1 MMLSLALTAATA
13 CSAAGKPP
21 APSEVPPIRV
31 AVSPAHAER
40 LPIVYTAS
48 GTVRGRNTAVLASKT
63 IGYVRTMLVQPGDA
77 VGTGQLLAEL
87 EANDLRASVARSRA
101 GLARA
106 VQGRFEAQSALSAAQ
121 SAAKVAQATHDR
133 TKQLLADRAIP
144 QQAYDDDEAAWR
156 GAVAQE
162 EIAQARLQAVT
173 SGIDE
178 ARAGLAESQATL
190 EYSRIV
196 APFSGHV
203 IERRV
208 DAGALAAPGTPLL
221 VVADDSLLRVE
232 APLEESRAAQ
242 LEVGD
247 SATVEADTLAA
258 PMVGRV
264 SEIVPSVDVASRA
277 FLAKVDL
284 PDGAR
289 LRPGAFVRVRF
300 RIGTRSRLVVPQSS
314 LRALGSLER
323 VLVVQGD
330 TVRLRMVTLGEA
342 HPPWIEVLSGL
353 SPGESI
359 VTLGPAELRDGSRVE
374 VAR

>member
-1 MMLSLALTAATA
+1 M
-13 CSAAGKPP
+13 
-21 APSEVPPIRV
+21 RV
-31 AVSPAHAER
+31 AVRPAHAEP
-40 LPIVYTAS
+40 LPIIYTAS
-48 GTVRGRNTAVLASKT
+48 GTVRGRNTAVLTSKT
-63 IGYVRTMLVQPGDA
+63 VGYVRTMLVRPGDP
-77 VGTGQLLAEL
+77 VDTGQVLAEL

-106 VQGRFEAQSALSAAQ
+106 VQGRVEAQSALSAAQ
-121 SAAKVAQATHDR
+121 SAARVAQATHAR
-133 TKQLLADRAIP
+133 MQQLLADRAIP
-144 QQAYDDDEAAWR
+144 QQAYDDGEAAWR
-156 GAVAQE
+156 GAIAQE
-162 EIAQARLQAVT
+162 EIARARLQAVT

-232 APLEESRAAQ
+232 AALEESRAAELQ
-242 LEVGD
+242 VGD
-247 SATVEADTLAA
+247 SATVEADTLSA
-258 PMVGRV
+258 PTVGKV

-284 PDGAR
+284 PKGTH

-330 TVRLRMVTLGEA
+330 TARLRMVTLGEA
-342 HPPWIEVLSGL
+342 HPPWTEVLSGL